1 MEETQPADL
10 VDDELAEETEEQ
22 MAEEANTALLES
34 IFDSSNLDDEVAAE
48 FGDIVELVDNSGD
61 PVYTAVTVLD
71 DNAICAVPGA
81 DIDTPL
87 T

>member
-34 IFDSSNLDDEVAAE
+34 IFESSNLGDEVAGE

-61 PVYTAVTVLD
+61 PIYTAVTVLD
-71 DNAICAVPGA
+71 DSAMCAVPEA
-81 DIDTPL
+81 DIEILL